1 MRILNIQKGTVRT
14 AVDEALFLAEYK
26 PKGWVEIDNAGREV
40 VEAEAVAVEE
50 IKQLDTTKPEV
61 VDEVKNI
68 GAMQKKKRQSNKFN
82 DNLIKQ

>member
-1 MRILNIQKGTVRT
+1 MRILSIQKGTVKT

-40 VEAEAVAVEE
+40 VEAEAVAVE
-50 IKQLDTTKPEV
+50 QLDTTKPEV

>member
-1 MRILNIQKGTVRT
+1 MRILSIQKGTVKT

-40 VEAEAVAVEE
+40 VEAEAVAIEE

>member
-14 AVDEALFLAEYK
+14 VVGEDLFLSQYK
-26 PKGWVEIDNAGREV
+26 PQGWIEVDSAGREI
-40 VEAEAVAVEE
+40 VEAEAVAVKE

>member
-1 MRILNIQKGTVRT
+1 MRILSIQKGTVRT

-26 PKGWVEIDNAGREV
+26 PKGWVEIDSAGREV
-40 VEAEAVAVEE
+40 VEADAVAVEE

>member
-1 MRILNIQKGTVRT
+1 MRMLSIQKGTVRT

>member
-1 MRILNIQKGTVRT
+1 MRILSIQKGTVRT

-40 VEAEAVAVEE
+40 VEAQAVAVE
-50 IKQLDTTKPEV
+50 QLDTTKPEV

>member
-14 AVDEALFLAEYK
+14 VVGEDLFLSQYK
-26 PKGWVEIDNAGREV
+26 PQGWIEVDSAGREI
-40 VEAEAVAVEE
+40 VEAEAVA
-50 IKQLDTTKPEV
+50 QLDTTKPEV